1 MHGAAPTGSILNQ
14 VTSNGRKLGRN
25 PTQHGGSQTGQPFSG
40 ADITER
46 MNLHG
51 PQARLLRALLLL
63 SQSNAIIDIFQ
74 LAAEADM
81 SLLKALRGVERLHQ
95 AGLVDRRRLRL
106 TLAGLA
112 RAVPLCPEARQIAI
126 AQEHVERL
134 RLRPL
139 TRVAT
144 IHRAVA

>member
-1 MHGAAPTGSILNQ
+1 
-14 VTSNGRKLGRN
+14 
-25 PTQHGGSQTGQPFSG
+25 
-40 ADITER
+40 

-51 PQARLLRALLLL
+51 AHARLLRALLLL

-81 SLLKALRGVERLHQ
+81 SLLKALRGVEKLHQ

-112 RAVPLCPEARQIAI
+112 RAVPLCPEARQIAV

-139 TRVAT
+139 ARVAT